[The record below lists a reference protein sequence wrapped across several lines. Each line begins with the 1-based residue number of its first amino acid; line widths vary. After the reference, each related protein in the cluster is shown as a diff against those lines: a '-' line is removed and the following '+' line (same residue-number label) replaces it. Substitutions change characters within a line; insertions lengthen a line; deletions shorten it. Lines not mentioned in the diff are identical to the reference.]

1 MSCACILY
9 RWFCFCVLYYIEN
22 SRTVSV
28 FQAQGV
34 RKNPLELEIQRKDK
48 KRQEEEVTEEL
59 KRFTAQKEARGF
71 SLFEEALFIFEA

>member
-1 MSCACILY
+1 MLASQDL
-9 RWFCFCVLYYIEN
+9 VE
-22 SRTVSV
+22 V
-28 FQAQGV
+28 
-34 RKNPLELEIQRKDK
+34 EIQRKDK